1 MNNHGVCRR
10 CITETDVRHFKSGAL
25 RAITNIAEKEY
36 ASYGKLIYMHT
47 DRQTGRQAGRQA
59 GRQTQ
64 TDRQTND

>member
-10 CITETDVRHFKSGAL
+10 CITETDVKHFKSGAL

-47 DRQTGRQAGRQA
+47 YIHTYIQTDRQTGRQAD
-59 GRQTQ
+59 
-64 TDRQTND
+64 TDRQTD